1 MPEDEKQDYALTGKR
16 VWVNGHRG
24 MVGIA
29 LVRRLQSEDCEI
41 LTATSKEL
49 DLRRQADVEAWMEEY
64 KPDAVFLCAATV
76 GGILAN
82 DTRPA
87 EFIYDNLAIEANVIH
102 GAWKSG
108 VGKLLFMGSACIYP
122 RDAEQPMKEECL
134 LTGPLEPTNEWYAIA
149 KIIGIKLCQ
158 AYRKQYGA
166 DFISAQPI
174 NLYGPGDRFDLENS
188 HVVPALMLKAHA
200 AKTEGRA
207 SMDVWGSGNPMREF
221 LYVDDVAD
229 ALVFLMRN
237 YSGAIQMNVGLG
249 ADLSIRE
256 LAETIIKVV
265 GFEGELVFDASK
277 PDGSP
282 RKLLDTT
289 RLNDLGWA
297 ASTSLEQGLEQTYAW
312 FLENVS

>member
-1 MPEDEKQDYALTGKR
+1 MPEGEKQDYSLAGKR
-16 VWVNGHRG
+16 VWVSGHRG
-24 MVGIA
+24 MVGAA

-49 DLRRQADVEAWMEEY
+49 DLRRQADVEAWMDERR
-64 KPDAVFLCAATV
+64 PDAVFLCAATV

-87 EFIYDNLAIEANVIH
+87 EFIYDNLVIEANVIH

-122 RDAEQPMKEECL
+122 RDAEQPMAEECL

-149 KIIGIKLCQ
+149 KIAGIKLCQ

-174 NLYGPGDRFDLENS
+174 NLYGPGDNFDLESS
-188 HVVPALMLKAHA
+188 HVVPALMLKAHT
-200 AKTEGRA
+200 AKTEDRA
-207 SMDVWGSGNPMREF
+207 AMEVWGSGNPMREF
-221 LYVDDVAD
+221 LYVDDVTD
-229 ALVFLMRN
+229 ALVFLMKN
-237 YSGAIQMNVGLG
+237 YSGATQMNIGLG
-249 ADLSIRE
+249 SDLSIRA

-265 GFEGELVFDASK
+265 GFEGELVFDTSR
-277 PDGSP
+277 PDGTP

-289 RLNDLGWA
+289 RLNDLGWTA
-297 ASTSLEQGLEQTYAW
+297 PTSLDQGLEQTYAW
-312 FLENVS
+312 FLENAA

>member
-122 RDAEQPMKEECL
+122 RDAEQPMKEEYL

-158 AYRKQYGA
+158 AYRKQYSA

-207 SMDVWGSGNPMREF
+207 SMDVWGSGNPVREF

>member
-82 DTRPA
+82 ATRPA

-134 LTGPLEPTNEWYAIA
+134 LTGPPEPTNEWYAIA

-158 AYRKQYGA
+158 AYRKQYSA

-174 NLYGPGDRFDLENS
+174 NLYGPGDLFDLENS

>member
-1 MPEDEKQDYALTGKR
+1 MPEDEKQDYALAGKR

-24 MVGIA
+24 MVGVA

-49 DLRRQADVEAWMEEY
+49 DLRRQADVEAWMEEC

-87 EFIYDNLAIEANVIH
+87 EFIYNNLVIEANVIH

-108 VGKLLFMGSACIYP
+108 VEKLLFMGSACIYP

-149 KIIGIKLCQ
+149 KIAGIKLCQ

-174 NLYGPGDRFDLENS
+174 NLYGPGDSFDLESS
-188 HVVPALMLKAHA
+188 HVVPALMRKAHT
-200 AKTEGRA
+200 AKTEGQA
-207 SMDVWGSGNPMREF
+207 SMDVWGSGKPMREF

-249 ADLSIRE
+249 TDLSIRE

-265 GFEGELVFDASK
+265 GFEGELVFDTSK
-277 PDGSP
+277 PDGTP
-282 RKLLDTT
+282 RKFLDTT
-289 RLNDLGWA
+289 RLNNFGWA
-297 ASTSLEQGLEQTYAW
+297 ASTSLDQGLEQTYAW
-312 FLENVS
+312 FLENVA

>member
-1 MPEDEKQDYALTGKR
+1 MPEDEKQDYALAGKR

-158 AYRKQYGA
+158 AYRKQYSA

-207 SMDVWGSGNPMREF
+207 SMDVWGSGNPVREF

-265 GFEGELVFDASK
+265 GFEGELVFDTSK
-277 PDGSP
+277 PDGTP
-282 RKLLDTT
+282 RKFLDTT
-289 RLNDLGWA
+289 RLNALGWA

-312 FLENVS
+312 FLENVA

>member
-64 KPDAVFLCAATV
+64 KPDAEFLCAATV

-102 GAWKSG
+102 GAWESG
-108 VGKLLFMGSACIYP
+108 VGKLLFLGSACIYP
-122 RDAEQPMKEECL
+122 RDADQPMKEECL

-200 AKTEGRA
+200 AKIEGRA

>member
-122 RDAEQPMKEECL
+122 RDAEQPMKEEYL
-134 LTGPLEPTNEWYAIA
+134 LTGPLEPTNEWYASA

-158 AYRKQYGA
+158 AYRKHYTP
-166 DFISAQPI
+166 DIISAQPI
-174 NLYGPGDRFDLENS
+174 NLYRPRHRFALAHPPLLTAS
-188 HVVPALMLKAHA
+188 HV
-200 AKTEGRA
+200 
-207 SMDVWGSGNPMREF
+207 
-221 LYVDDVAD
+221 
-229 ALVFLMRN
+229 
-237 YSGAIQMNVGLG
+237 
-249 ADLSIRE
+249 
-256 LAETIIKVV
+256 
-265 GFEGELVFDASK
+265 
-277 PDGSP
+277 
-282 RKLLDTT
+282 
-289 RLNDLGWA
+289 
-297 ASTSLEQGLEQTYAW
+297 
-312 FLENVS
+312 

>member
-1 MPEDEKQDYALTGKR
+1 MVANANFALTGR
-16 VWVNGHRG
+16 TIWIAGHRG
-24 MVGIA
+24 MVGRA
-29 LVRRLQSEDCEI
+29 LMRRLAGEDCEL
-41 LTATSKEL
+41 LTVGRETL

-122 RDAEQPMKEECL
+122 RDAEQPMKEEYL

-158 AYRKQYGA
+158 AYRKQYSA

-265 GFEGELVFDASK
+265 GFEGELVFDTSK
-277 PDGSP
+277 PDGTP
-282 RKLLDTT
+282 RKFLDTT

>member
-1 MPEDEKQDYALTGKR
+1 MPEDEKQDYALAGKR

-158 AYRKQYGA
+158 AYRKQYSA

-200 AKTEGRA
+200 AKIEGRA

-265 GFEGELVFDASK
+265 GFEGELVFDTSK
-277 PDGSP
+277 PDGTP
-282 RKLLDTT
+282 RKFLDTT

-312 FLENVS
+312 FLENVA

>member
-1 MPEDEKQDYALTGKR
+1 MPEDEKQDYALAGKR

-122 RDAEQPMKEECL
+122 RDAEQPRKEEYL

-249 ADLSIRE
+249 TDLSIRE

-265 GFEGELVFDASK
+265 GFEGELVFDTSK
-277 PDGSP
+277 PDGTP
-282 RKLLDTT
+282 RKFLDTT

-312 FLENVS
+312 FLENVA

>member
-122 RDAEQPMKEECL
+122 RDAEQPMKEEYL

-158 AYRKQYGA
+158 AYRKQYSA

-188 HVVPALMLKAHA
+188 LVVPALMLKAHA

-237 YSGAIQMNVGLG
+237 YSGAMQMNVGLG

>member
-265 GFEGELVFDASK
+265 GFEGELVFDTSK
-277 PDGSP
+277 PDGTP
-282 RKLLDTT
+282 RKFLDTT

-312 FLENVS
+312 FLENVA

>member
-1 MPEDEKQDYALTGKR
+1 MPEDEKQDYALAGKR

-265 GFEGELVFDASK
+265 GFEGELVFDTSK
-277 PDGSP
+277 PDGTP
-282 RKLLDTT
+282 RKFLDTT

-312 FLENVS
+312 FLENVA

>member
-1 MPEDEKQDYALTGKR
+1 MPEDEKQDYALAGKR

-312 FLENVS
+312 FLENVA

>member
-102 GAWKSG
+102 GALKSG

-158 AYRKQYGA
+158 AYRKQYSA

-265 GFEGELVFDASK
+265 GFEGELVFDTSK
-277 PDGSP
+277 PDGTP
-282 RKLLDTT
+282 RKFLDTT

>member
-1 MPEDEKQDYALTGKR
+1 MPEDEKQDYALAGKR

-24 MVGIA
+24 MVGAA

-41 LTATSKEL
+41 LTATSKKL
-49 DLRRQADVEAWMEEY
+49 DLRRQADVEAWMEEH

-87 EFIYDNLAIEANVIH
+87 EFIYDNLAIETNVIN
-102 GAWKSG
+102 GAWKNG

-122 RDAEQPMKEECL
+122 RDAEQPMKEEYL

-149 KIIGIKLCQ
+149 KIAGIKICQ

-166 DFISAQPI
+166 DFVSAQPI
-174 NLYGPGDRFDLENS
+174 NLYGPGDNFDLESS
-188 HVVPALMLKAHA
+188 HVVPALMQKAHT

-207 SMDVWGSGNPMREF
+207 SMDVWGSGNPKREL

-237 YSGAIQMNVGLG
+237 YSGAIQMNIG
-249 ADLSIRE
+249 
-256 LAETIIKVV
+256 
-265 GFEGELVFDASK
+265 
-277 PDGSP
+277 
-282 RKLLDTT
+282 
-289 RLNDLGWA
+289 
-297 ASTSLEQGLEQTYAW
+297 
-312 FLENVS
+312 

>member
-122 RDAEQPMKEECL
+122 RDAEQPMKEEYL

-158 AYRKQYGA
+158 AYRKQYSA

-265 GFEGELVFDASK
+265 GFEGELVFDTSK
-277 PDGSP
+277 PDGTP
-282 RKLLDTT
+282 RKFLDTT